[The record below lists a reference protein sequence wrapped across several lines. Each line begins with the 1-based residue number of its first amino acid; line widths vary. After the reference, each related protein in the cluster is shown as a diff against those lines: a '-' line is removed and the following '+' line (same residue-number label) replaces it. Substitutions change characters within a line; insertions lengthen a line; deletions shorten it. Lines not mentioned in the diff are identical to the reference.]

1 MMPAE
6 YEETG
11 KYFTD
16 VIPKKPVEVLIQT
29 THQLLR
35 GFIHVRSDY
44 RLKDEIDEPG
54 ASLAVTDVTVYGD
67 TGTALYH
74 ANFLALSRTQIV
86 WIIPYEELVE

>member
-1 MMPAE
+1 MPAE
-6 YEETG
+6 FEEYG

-35 GFIHVRSDY
+35 GFIHVRTDY
-44 RLKDEIDEPG
+44 RLKDEIDEPDK
-54 ASLAVTDVTVYGD
+54 SLAVTNVTVYGD
-67 TGTALYH
+67 NGTALYR
-74 ANFLALSRTQIV
+74 ANFLALGRTQIV

>member
-1 MMPAE
+1 MPSE
-6 YEETG
+6 YEEYG

-16 VIPKKPVEVLIQT
+16 VIPKRPVEVLIQT

-35 GFIHVRSDY
+35 GFIHVRPDY

-54 ASLAVTDVTVYGD
+54 KSLAVTDVTIYTHD
-67 TGTALYH
+67 GTALYH
-74 ANFLALSRTQIV
+74 TKFLALSRTQIV

>member
-1 MMPAE
+1 MPAE
-6 YEETG
+6 YEEYG

-44 RLKDEIDEPG
+44 RLKDEIDEPDK
-54 ASLAVTDVTVYGD
+54 SLAVTNVTVYREEGI
-67 TGTALYH
+67 TLYRT
-74 ANFLALSRTQIV
+74 NFLALDRHQIV
-86 WIIPYEELVE
+86 WIIPCEELVE